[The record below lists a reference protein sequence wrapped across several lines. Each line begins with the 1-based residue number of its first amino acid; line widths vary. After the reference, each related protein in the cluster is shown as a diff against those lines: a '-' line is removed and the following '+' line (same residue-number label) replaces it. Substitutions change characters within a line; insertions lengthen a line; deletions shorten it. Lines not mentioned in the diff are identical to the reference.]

1 MAKKKFL
8 LVSLQ
13 EEQSKKLAQVIS
25 NSTCRKI
32 LDVMSDKDN
41 MTETEVAHS
50 LKISPSTVHYNLQ
63 QLKKAELIESEDFHY
78 SEKGREVRH
87 WRLANKYIIIAPGK
101 TWGIKEKL
109 KHILP
114 VIGIAGGVA
123 LAMQLIGGGPYG
135 VSKLA
140 VSSYQMQREVAAP
153 MAAPALAEPFDE
165 GIEELGKEA
174 ADSDLLPA
182 AADVAVDSEVLP
194 LAAEAV
200 EALAAPS
207 QAAMAT
213 PNIALWFFIG
223 AVVAVALYLFF
234 DYLRY
239 RK

>member
-1 MAKKKFL
+1 MGKQKFL

-13 EEQSKKLAQVIS
+13 EEKSKKLAQVIS

-78 SEKGREVRH
+78 SEKGREVHH

-153 MAAPALAEPFDE
+153 MAAPALAEPEAFMDE
-165 GIEELGKEA
+165 VGIEA
-174 ADSDLLPA
+174 ADSELLPA
-182 AADVAVDSEVLP
+182 ATDVAADSEVLP
-194 LAAEAV
+194 LAAEVV

-223 AVVAVALYLFF
+223 AVVAVGLYVFF
-234 DYLRY
+234 DYLRS